1 MVTNTLHL
9 QKEREIDITEY
20 CLDFI
25 DRQSERVSEKFFQLI
40 VIMQEVKIVHTN
52 FVKKLTNTRFY
63 ELRIKAGNEYRI
75 IIFAIDHLNFSEC
88 TKAVCLNG
96 FIKKSNKDYL
106 KAINEAEKILE
117 EYLKNQE
124 I

>member
-1 MVTNTLHL
+1 M
-9 QKEREIDITEY
+9 REIEITDY

-25 DRQSERVSEKFFQLI
+25 EDQGKRVSDKFFQLV
-40 VIMQEVKIVHTN
+40 VIIEEIKIVHSN
-52 FVKKLTNTRFY
+52 FVKKLKNTKFY
-63 ELRIKAGNEYRI
+63 ELRLKAGNEYRV

-106 KAINEAEKILE
+106 KAIKEAEKILE
-117 EYLKNQE
+117 EYLKNNE
-124 I
+124 L